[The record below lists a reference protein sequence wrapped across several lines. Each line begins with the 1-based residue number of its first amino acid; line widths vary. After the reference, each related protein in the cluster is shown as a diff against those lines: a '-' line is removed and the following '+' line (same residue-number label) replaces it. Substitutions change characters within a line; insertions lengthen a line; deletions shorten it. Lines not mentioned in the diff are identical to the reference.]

1 MKTFNISVIA
11 SVLMA
16 GLLACTSA
24 SAAIIEVT
32 SRAAFN
38 AATTGQTVEPN
49 SAPPGQLVNVSSK
62 TINGITYP
70 DYAYM
75 IDPAYAPGEYEFLT
89 GPVLVLADESNLSFG
104 PVFAFAA
111 DFATTRPPGGPVTI
125 TIDGIYFVLP
135 TSAVFELTFYG
146 FISTTPFTSVSLVT
160 EAEFIILDNVTL
172 ANAAAGPAPVPE
184 PASIALL
191 GLGLAALAW
200 RRRRH

>member
-1 MKTFNISVIA
+1 MKIFNNSVFA

-16 GLLACTSA
+16 GLLACTS
-24 SAAIIEVT
+24 SNAAIIEFT
-32 SRAAFN
+32 SRAAFS

-49 SAPPGQLVNVSSK
+49 SAPPGQLVDVAFK

-70 DYAYM
+70 DYAFM
-75 IDPAYAPGEYEFLT
+75 VDPAFAPSQYEFST
-89 GPVLVLADESNLSFG
+89 GPVLLLADESSLSFG

-111 DFATTRPPGGPVTI
+111 DFATIRPPGGPITI
-125 TIDGIYFVLP
+125 TIDGISFVLP

-146 FISTTPFTSVSLVT
+146 FISTTPFTSVSFVT

-184 PASIALL
+184 PESIALL
-191 GLGLAALAW
+191 GLALAALAW
-200 RRRRH
+200 SRRRR